1 MADRTAE
8 TMGRTVVMPTFYE
21 LAVLNLG
28 AALGGM
34 AVAFGRL
41 FLGEWRALWIGGWLV
56 MSAVAF
62 YYAEGKP

>member
-8 TMGRTVVMPTFYE
+8 IMGRSVVMPTFYE

-28 AALGGM
+28 AALGAM

-41 FLGEWRALWIGGWLV
+41 FLGEWRVLWIVGWLV

-62 YYAEGKP
+62 YYAE